1 MDRKHICIYCGKQCK
16 SGYSLGGHIV
26 KCKSNPKLVQLELQR
41 SVGKRHPRKLVEYSL
56 NCEKCGVPYMLS
68 LTQYKYSIGAYRKY
82 CSKSCASSRP
92 HSQQT
97 KYKISATNK
106 GTGGCASTPERQ
118 QLRRQRI
125 SETCKQ
131 NKKSGGYRIG
141 SGRCR
146 GSWYQ
151 SPIAGRIY
159 CDSSYQLF
167 YAQWLDSSNIIWKRN
182 KIKFPYTYENQQH
195 YYIPDFYLVEQK
207 CYIET
212 KGYKTKKDEAK
223 WKEFPYQL
231 KVLYQKDL
239 NELGMKQW
247 RIASNG
253 G

>member
-1 MDRKHICIYCGKQCK
+1 MNRTKHICIYCGKQCK

-131 NKKSGGYRIG
+131 NKKVGDIVLVLEDVEGHGTS
-141 SGRCR
+141 
-146 GSWYQ
+146 
-151 SPIAGRIY
+151 
-159 CDSSYQLF
+159 L
-167 YAQWLDSSNIIWKRN
+167 
-182 KIKFPYTYENQQH
+182 QQ
-195 YYIPDFYLVEQK
+195 LVE
-207 CYIET
+207 YIVTVLISCFMLNGQTRQISYGRET
-212 KGYKTKKDEAK
+212 K
-223 WKEFPYQL
+223 
-231 KVLYQKDL
+231 
-239 NELGMKQW
+239 
-247 RIASNG
+247 
-253 G
+253 